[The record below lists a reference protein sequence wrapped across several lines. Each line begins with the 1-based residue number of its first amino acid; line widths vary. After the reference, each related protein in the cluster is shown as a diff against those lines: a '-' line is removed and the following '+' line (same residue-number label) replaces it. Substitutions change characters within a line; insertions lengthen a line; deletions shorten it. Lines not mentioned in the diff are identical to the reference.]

1 MKQRLQQ
8 NRSQNP
14 FVAASAAC
22 YRSLTLY
29 LARHQPLLLIP
40 HILHRSFSGFFD
52 SACRTVVHCVF
63 GRFFEFRSY
72 IIGNRFSH
80 TGISHMEY
88 FRAGTS
94 AHTTRDTGIIYFEFH
109 KSSLLSRYI
118 YHVEDLSYSGSSPF
132 PLYTYSI
139 PCAAL
144 IVRCK
149 YNKSANTSIF
159 FNFLPLDKTS
169 RNGYTSKV
177 PFRYSHVPL

>member
-8 NRSQNP
+8 NRSQKP
-14 FVAASAAC
+14 ICCSLCCMLPESHFISCTVSA
-22 YRSLTLY
+22 
-29 LARHQPLLLIP
+29 LLLIP
-40 HILHRSFSGFFD
+40 HILHSSFSGFFD

-118 YHVEDLSYSGSSPF
+118 YHVEDLSYPGSSPF

-159 FNFLPLDKTS
+159 SIFLPLDKTS

>member
-1 MKQRLQQ
+1 MLPE
-8 NRSQNP
+8 SH
-14 FVAASAAC
+14 FISYTASA
-22 YRSLTLY
+22 
-29 LARHQPLLLIP
+29 LLLIP